1 MFLQKL
7 LTLATGLF
15 LSLWLGVGLVQT
27 SLLDRSPLALA
38 GSRGLDKGAARQEIE
53 TQIAAT
59 PDYARYFARLRET
72 FTTDYEQALDDF
84 AARYAKTRQKQSV
97 DYYLADTMRRM
108 RQTNGALAAGADKEP
123 LTQLFVAQ
131 LEVLRALGQ
140 EDKKTCVAFLYGS
153 TDLDFQNFAATRRLL
168 VSDMALAALEAM
180 VSGQQRQIAR
190 EQPTATDFR
199 VLEVALADHGL
210 GRQEIDALLDGKM
223 TDPPLDDARM
233 CAAGQTYLEVLR
245 TLPEAARLRIFA
257 LSAQLMAK
265 S

>member
-1 MFLQKL
+1 MFLEKL
-7 LTLATGLF
+7 LILTTGLF

-27 SLLDRSPLALA
+27 SLLDRSPFAAA
-38 GSRGLDKGAARQEIE
+38 GLRGPDKGAARQEIE
-53 TQIAAT
+53 TLIATT
-59 PDYARYFARLRET
+59 PEYARYFARLRET
-72 FTTDYEQALDDF
+72 FTSDYEQALDDF
-84 AARYAKTRQKQSV
+84 AARYAKTRQKQSA
-97 DYYLADTMRRM
+97 DYYLSETMRRM

-123 LTQLFVAQ
+123 LTQLFVTQ
-131 LEVLRALGQ
+131 LEVLRVLGQ
-140 EDKKTCVAFLYGS
+140 EDKKTCVAFLYGA
-153 TDLDFQNFAATRRLL
+153 TDLDFQNFAATRRVL

-180 VSGQQRQIAR
+180 VSGQQRQFQR

-199 VLEVALADHGL
+199 VLEVALTDRGL

-245 TLPEAARLRIFA
+245 TLPEAARLRLFA
-257 LSAQLMAK
+257 LSVQLMAK

>member
-1 MFLQKL
+1 MFLEKL
-7 LTLATGLF
+7 LKLTTGLF
-15 LSLWLGVGLVQT
+15 LSLWLGVGLTQT
-27 SLLDRSPLALA
+27 TLLERSPFAVGGL
-38 GSRGLDKGAARQEIE
+38 RGLDKGAARQEIE
-53 TQIAAT
+53 TLIAAT
-59 PDYARYFARLRET
+59 PEYRPYFARLRET
-72 FTTDYEQALDDF
+72 LTSDYEQALEDF
-84 AARYAKTRQKQSV
+84 AARYAKTRQKQTA
-97 DYYLADTMRRM
+97 DYYLAETMRRL
-108 RQTNGALAAGADKEP
+108 RQTRGALAAKADKEP
-123 LTQLFVAQ
+123 LTQLFVSQ

-140 EDKKTCVAFLYGS
+140 EDKKTCVAFLYGA
-153 TDLDFQNFAATRRLL
+153 TDLDFQNFAATRRIL
-168 VSDMALAALEAM
+168 VADMALAALEAM
-180 VSGQQRQIAR
+180 VSGEQRQIER

-257 LSAQLMAK
+257 LSVQLMAK

>member
-97 DYYLADTMRRM
+97 DYYLAETMRRM

-140 EDKKTCVAFLYGS
+140 EDKKACVAFLYGS

-223 TDPPLDDARM
+223 TDPPPDDARM
-233 CAAGQTYLEVLR
+233 FAAGQT
-245 TLPEAARLRIFA
+245 
-257 LSAQLMAK
+257 
-265 S
+265 

>member
-1 MFLQKL
+1 MFLEKL
-7 LTLATGLF
+7 LTLTAGLF
-15 LSLWLGVGLVQT
+15 FSLWLGVGLVQT
-27 SLLDRSPLALA
+27 YTLQRSPFGAA
-38 GSRGLDKGAARQEIE
+38 GLRGLDKGAARQEIE
-53 TQIAAT
+53 TLIAAT

-72 FTTDYEQALDDF
+72 FTSDYEQTLDDF
-84 AARYAKTRQKQSV
+84 ATRYAKTRQKQSV
-97 DYYLADTMRRM
+97 DYYLAETLRRM
-108 RQTNGALAAGADKEP
+108 RQSRGALAAKADKEP
-123 LTQLFVAQ
+123 LTQLFITQ

-140 EDKKTCVAFLYGS
+140 EDKKTCVAFLYGA
-153 TDLDFQNFAATRRLL
+153 TDLDFQNFAQTRRML

-180 VSGQQRQIAR
+180 VSGQQRQIER
-190 EQPTATDFR
+190 EQPTSTDFR

-210 GRQEIDALLDGKM
+210 GRQEIDALVDGKM

-257 LSAQLMAK
+257 LSVQLMAK

>member
-1 MFLQKL
+1 MYFEKL
-7 LTLATGLF
+7 LKLLTGLF
-15 LSLWLGVGLVQT
+15 LSLWLGVGLMQT
-27 SLLDRSPLALA
+27 SFLNRAPFMTP
-38 GSRGLDKGAARQEIE
+38 GVRTLDKGVARQEIE

-72 FTTDYEQALDDF
+72 FTADYENALEGF
-84 AARYAKTRQKQSV
+84 AARYAKTRERQSV
-97 DYYLADTMRRM
+97 DYYLAETMRQM
-108 RQTNGALAAGADKEP
+108 RQTHGLLAAKADKDP
-123 LTQLFVAQ
+123 LTKQFVSQ

-140 EDKKTCVAFLYGS
+140 EDKKTCVAFLYGA
-153 TDLDFQNFAATRRLL
+153 TDLDFQNFAATRRVL

-180 VSGQQRQIAR
+180 VSGAQRQIQR

-199 VLEVALADHGL
+199 VLEVALADRGL

-223 TDPPLDDARM
+223 TEPPLDDAKM

-245 TLPEAARLRIFA
+245 TLPEAARTRIYGLA
-257 LSAQLMAK
+257 LELMSK